1 MPDTP
6 DNGHVGPETI
16 LAFDFGLR
24 RIGVAVGQSVTLS
37 ASPLG
42 IVSNAEKGPDF
53 ESISRLV
60 DEWRPSR
67 IIVGMPLNA
76 DGTPGEM
83 RAHVDEFIRQ
93 LWRFNVKID
102 TVDER
107 YTSLEAEEALKNAR
121 TAGNRGRISKEDID
135 SAAAVMIAER
145 FLTGRPNV

>member
-1 MPDTP
+1 
-6 DNGHVGPETI
+6 
-16 LAFDFGLR
+16 
-24 RIGVAVGQSVTLS
+24 
-37 ASPLG
+37 
-42 IVSNAEKGPDF
+42 
-53 ESISRLV
+53 
-60 DEWRPSR
+60 
-67 IIVGMPLNA
+67 
-76 DGTPGEM
+76 M